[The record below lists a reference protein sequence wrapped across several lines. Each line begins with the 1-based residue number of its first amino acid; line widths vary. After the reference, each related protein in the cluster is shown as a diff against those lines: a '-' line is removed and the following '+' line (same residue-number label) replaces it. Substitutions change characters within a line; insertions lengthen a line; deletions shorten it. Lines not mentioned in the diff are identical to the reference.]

1 MEQFGHTLSAK
12 HLLAIS
18 LSLAC
23 FWFWLLFLGLTIEWW
38 IPQPLAAF
46 KSTRMTWCSQL
57 GFGQPPGPHFLF
69 FFGVQL
75 SWYLGNNL
83 KEEVKKKKKK
93 VFFYLEIYS
102 FPYLIV
108 DLYCAPYEWSW
119 NYRAVDLCYCW
130 CMPNSLLLSLYKCF
144 RLEYSVRFW
153 VATNTVRSLGP
164 CFL

>member
-75 SWYLGNNL
+75 SLYLGNNL

-93 VFFYLEIYS
+93 SSSIWKFIHF
-102 FPYLIV
+102 LI
-108 DLYCAPYEWSW
+108 
-119 NYRAVDLCYCW
+119 
-130 CMPNSLLLSLYKCF
+130 SLLTCIVHHMNEAEIIEQWIY
-144 RLEYSVRFW
+144 
-153 VATNTVRSLGP
+153 ATAGACLTAYY
-164 CFL
+164 